1 MKPHLL
7 PDKDEDFEA
16 PGNYSIAST
25 MANPEKESNAYALH
39 LVMEKYYHLDTCF
52 CPLEG
57 NHVMYYPPA
66 FTEGGQKR
74 IQKVFGED
82 MCIPITDDEAELF
95 ACNAVSIGT
104 DIVLNKSTPR
114 LTKILNA
121 KGYNVIESPMSEFLL
136 SGGSCKCCVLHM
148 DTPELS
154 SSNEVLPK
162 VEELLQQKQDAIRDI
177 RGTIATQ
184 AALLERMEQ
193 EYTTMS
199 DKRVPRLV

>member
-1 MKPHLL
+1 
-7 PDKDEDFEA
+7 
-16 PGNYSIAST
+16 
-25 MANPEKESNAYALH
+25 
-39 LVMEKYYHLDTCF
+39 
-52 CPLEG
+52 
-57 NHVMYYPPA
+57 MYYPPA
-66 FTEGGQKR
+66 FSEDGQKR

-82 MCIPITDDEAELF
+82 KCIPITDDEAELF

-114 LTKILNA
+114 LTKILNER
-121 KGYNVIESPMSEFLL
+121 GYNVIESPMSEFLL

-154 SSNEVLPK
+154 PSNEVLPK
-162 VEELLQQKQDAIRDI
+162 VEVLLKQKQSAILDI

-184 AALLERMEQ
+184 AALLKRMEQ

-199 DKRVPRLV
+199 DKKIPRVL